1 MQTRFSCPPFIHGLI
16 LQHHY
21 NWGRHQ
27 KEHASTTMTS
37 HNFNLNQQFRYGW
50 NNVWTWYIHQID
62 AVPKKYEDIAS
73 KFLEKY
79 RRNISLKLFTSDT
92 LFTYENTFIWNK
104 ESITPAYSI
113 SENSRDHVL
122 KNSHGTD
129 NLIKPFLFWNN
140 KYSVCII
147 SDPKGLTYIAH
158 FRHVPMLL
166 HMIFSSPTTSS
177 NICSWPCMP

>member
-62 AVPKKYEDIAS
+62 AVPKKYEDVAS

-104 ESITPAYSI
+104 ESITQHTQSLRTPGITSWKI
-113 SENSRDHVL
+113 HMGPIIWLN
-122 KNSHGTD
+122 
-129 NLIKPFLFWNN
+129 PFLF
-140 KYSVCII
+140 
-147 SDPKGLTYIAH
+147 G
-158 FRHVPMLL
+158 
-166 HMIFSSPTTSS
+166 TT
-177 NICSWPCMP
+177 NIVYV